1 MPIPKKVKL
10 ALQYLH
16 RQDIIQEYNFFHM
29 IPAKVEISDLGMKKN
44 EKRIQLKLD
53 KTRNLIYCWRRK
65 DRIFDLGEIVYK
77 EIIQEAVLGGC
88 EIKYF
93 DKNDTGFYYIR
104 TENIDD
110 KLHNQIIKIIDK
122 SNSYKEIYA
131 KIKELGYKI
140 PDDVIII

>member
-44 EKRIQLKLD
+44 EKRFQLKLD

-65 DRIFDLGEIVYK
+65 DR
-77 EIIQEAVLGGC
+77 
-88 EIKYF
+88 
-93 DKNDTGFYYIR
+93 R
-104 TENIDD
+104 
-110 KLHNQIIKIIDK
+110 IIDYVYIDGGDIIDEK
-122 SNSYKEIYA
+122 MMRLINA
-131 KIKELGYKI
+131 KVDYDRKKGGKNAK
-140 PDDVIII
+140 